1 MGWEGGRLGGG
12 EDPSLPRG
20 THMQSW
26 SAEMV
31 AGWILKGV
39 SLRDPSPPTS
49 TEEKPSLAVEG
60 QIHKETDWFQ
70 KPWGKVRPRTKKGS

>member
-1 MGWEGGRLGGG
+1 
-12 EDPSLPRG
+12 
-20 THMQSW
+20 MQSW

-39 SLRDPSPPTS
+39 SLRDPAPQTN

-60 QIHKETDWFQ
+60 QIHQ
-70 KPWGKVRPRTKKGS
+70 